1 LAVGAGADA
10 VGLAPIG
17 GGDGGIASSGADASS
32 RLVRS
37 ERNAAAISSPDW

>member
-1 LAVGAGADA
+1 LAAGAGGDV

-17 GGDGGIASSGADASS
+17 GGDGEIASSGADSSS
-32 RLVRS
+32 RLARS